1 MTTNSTNQG
10 TLVSSKQLAMTGSG
24 TLIVG
29 GVAIAGPWILAGAAA
44 VVILGAILIR
54 ASFRRRKD
62 AGQ

>member
-1 MTTNSTNQG
+1 M
-10 TLVSSKQLAMTGSG
+10 SSKQLAMTGSG
-24 TLIVG
+24 TLVIG